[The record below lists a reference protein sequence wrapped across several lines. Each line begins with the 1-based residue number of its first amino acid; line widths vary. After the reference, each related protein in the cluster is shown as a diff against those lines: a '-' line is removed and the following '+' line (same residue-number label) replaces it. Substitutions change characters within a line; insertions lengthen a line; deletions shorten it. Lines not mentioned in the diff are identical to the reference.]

1 MLVIANLT
9 VRLFHHVITFPLISP
24 IHNTHTPTITFHNH
38 QAISLY
44 DLEEPSKP
52 SNESKF
58 SIYLSDEE
66 ETTSDNTY
74 KIMAKDDQNDSYE
87 NEDTYVDS
95 SDQDFAKKNKM
106 KNSLPFILT
115 QYPIGHKNNEK
126 KKNNNI
132 SDKQ

>member
-1 MLVIANLT
+1 MEKQNDKEIKDIAVIANVT
-9 VRLFHHVITFPLISP
+9 ARLFHHVITVPVISP
-24 IHNTHTPTITFHNH
+24 THNTHTPTITFHNH

-52 SNESKF
+52 INESKF

-74 KIMAKDDQNDSYE
+74 KIMAKDDQNDTYE

-95 SDQDFAKKNKM
+95 SDQD
-106 KNSLPFILT
+106 LQRGI
-115 QYPIGHKNNEK
+115 E
-126 KKNNNI
+126 
-132 SDKQ
+132 

>member
-1 MLVIANLT
+1 MPV
-9 VRLFHHVITFPLISP
+9 ISP
-24 IHNTHTPTITFHNH
+24 IHNTHTPNITFHNH

-52 SNESKF
+52 INESKF

-126 KKNNNI
+126 
-132 SDKQ
+132 

>member
-1 MLVIANLT
+1 M
-9 VRLFHHVITFPLISP
+9 
-24 IHNTHTPTITFHNH
+24 
-38 QAISLY
+38 Y

-74 KIMAKDDQNDSYE
+74 KIMAKDDQNEYE
-87 NEDTYVDS
+87 KEDTYVNS
-95 SDQDFAKKNKM
+95 SDQDFAKRNRM

-126 KKNNNI
+126 KKDNNI
-132 SDKQ
+132 SHKQ